1 MYPKHFNLHDYPSNA
16 LKTMKN
22 KNDQNVEIKDANR
35 IDERGR
41 EDEDEEDKKIDTFFK
56 LIKDYQEARKRR
68 REELTENSGDARKKS
83 NAGERSGVVVPAF
96 QPEDFS
102 QCRTDLKP
110 SMSVSDHKQE
120 NTKVKEEE
128 EDEVEEDE
136 ETEKEREE
144 EKGLD
149 LNLAL

>member
-1 MYPKHFNLHDYPSNA
+1 MYPKQFNLHDYPSNA
-16 LKTMKN
+16 IKTMRN
-22 KNDQNVEIKDANR
+22 KDQNVEIKNM
-35 IDERGR
+35 IVERER

-56 LIKDYQEARKRR
+56 LIKTYQEARKRR

-83 NAGERSGVVVPAF
+83 NGGERSGVVVPAF
-96 QPEDFS
+96 QLEDFS

-110 SMSVSDHKQE
+110 LMAVSVQKEE

-128 EDEVEEDE
+128 EEEA
-136 ETEKEREE
+136 EKKEGEE